1 MVVTHV
7 IFSKNTNMKGQKLKR
22 YYTSLQHLYK
32 EKRRT
37 KSKEMREEEMDEEK
51 ETDDEKRRCEVSM

>member
-22 YYTSLQHLYK
+22 YYTSLQQLYK

-37 KSKEMREEEMDEEK
+37 KSKEMREEVMDEEK